1 MRAAARVSAVALT
14 FVALVAFTAVAHP
27 HPGARPQSASYAA
40 PMAALDL
47 GALFGDEN
55 EPDENEPDEGSAQSA
70 QGKDHGGGGGVAVPV
85 VLVLV
90 ALAGALGGYVYI
102 RVRRAYLRFRAWG
115 RRMWARL

>member
-1 MRAAARVSAVALT
+1 MRAAARVSAVALAL
-14 FVALVAFTAVAHP
+14 VALAAFTAVAHP
-27 HPGARPQSASYAA
+27 HPGARLQSASHAA

-70 QGKDHGGGGGVAVPV
+70 QAKDHGGGVSIPV